1 MKFSFFKRTT
11 GKKGDTKRIR
21 REGNIPCNL
30 YGHQQA
36 GEAAYVKGEEVQT
49 FLRNLQRNAQ
59 AGALSTTVFELEDGH
74 KKHKAVIKEIQYHPV
89 SYAVL
94 HIDFALLS
102 DKSPVTI
109 NVPIELAGTADCVGV
124 KQGGF
129 IRQTIRSVKV
139 TCLPK
144 YIPEKFVLDVRD
156 LNIAQSKKLSDIG
169 MSEHI
174 RPRAKLDEVAVL
186 VGKKAGA
193 A

>member
-1 MKFSFFKRTT
+1 M
-11 GKKGDTKRIR
+11 
-21 REGNIPCNL
+21 
-30 YGHQQA
+30 
-36 GEAAYVKGEEVQT
+36 
-49 FLRNLQRNAQ
+49 RNLQRNS
-59 AGALSTTVFELEDGH
+59 GTLSTTVFELEDGQ
-74 KKHKAVIKEIQYHPV
+74 KTHKAVIKEIQYHPV

-94 HIDFALLS
+94 HIDFAILS
-102 DKSPVTI
+102 DKAPITL

-124 KQGGF
+124 KLGGF
-129 IRQTIRSVKV
+129 IRQTIRTIKV

-156 LNIAQSKKLSDIG
+156 LNIAQSKKLSDVV

-174 RPRAKLDEVAVL
+174 RPKAKMDEVAVV

>member
-1 MKFSFFKRTT
+1 MKFSFFKRNT
-11 GKKGDTKRIR
+11 GKKGETKRIR

-36 GEAAYVKGEEVQT
+36 GEAVYIKGDDIHA
-49 FLRNLQRNAQ
+49 FMRNLQRNS
-59 AGALSTTVFELEDGH
+59 GTLSTTIFELEDGQ
-74 KKHKAVIKEIQYHPV
+74 KKHRAIIKEIQYHPV
-89 SYAVL
+89 SYAVM

-102 DKSPVTI
+102 DKAPITL
-109 NVPIELAGTADCVGV
+109 NVPIELAGTVDCVGV
-124 KQGGF
+124 KLGGF
-129 IRQTIRSVKV
+129 IRQTIRTLKV

-156 LNIAQSKKLSDIG
+156 LGVAQSKKLSDIV

-174 RPRAKLDEVAVL
+174 RPKGKMDEVAVI

>member
-1 MKFSFFKRTT
+1 MKFSFFKRNT
-11 GKKGDTKRIR
+11 GKKGETKRIR

-36 GEAAYVKGEEVQT
+36 GEAVYIKGDDVHA
-49 FLRNLQRNAQ
+49 FLRNLQRNS
-59 AGALSTTVFELEDGH
+59 GTLSTTIFELEDGQ

-89 SYAVL
+89 SYAVM

-102 DKSPVTI
+102 DKAPITI
-109 NVPIELAGTADCVGV
+109 NVPIELAGIADCVGV
-124 KQGGF
+124 KLGGF
-129 IRQTIRSVKV
+129 IRQTIRTVKV

-156 LNIAQSKKLSDIG
+156 LNIAQSKKLSDLV

-174 RPRAKLDEVAVL
+174 RPKAKMDEVAVV